1 MKKYFKP
8 IIFLSGVF
16 LFSSCNN
23 FLDKEPLDKI
33 TPEVYFGNEA
43 DLAAYTIN
51 LYPSANFSTI
61 SPGAYGLSVFKSD
74 NHTDNQVDPS
84 GSAVWLPGEWRVSN
98 DDSNW
103 NFDAIRSCNY
113 FFANVLPKYEAGKIS
128 GNITNIKQYIGEM
141 YVLRAN
147 IYFSKLQTYGDFP
160 IITEVLSDDKTT
172 LIEKSKRRPR
182 NEVARF
188 ILSDLDKAIDLLS
201 ETTPNGKN
209 RLSKNAAY
217 LLKSRVA
224 LYEGTWLKYHKGTA
238 QVPGGAGWPGSN
250 TDYLAGFT
258 IDIDAES
265 RFFLNEAKN
274 AAKVVAD
281 KMVNNLTENSGE
293 RIARDANLATQNQ
306 YYMMFADSNIEN
318 YSEAIFWRKYSATEQ
333 THNIQMALARNGG
346 SSGYSK
352 GLVES
357 FLMKNGLPIYASGSG
372 YAGDDNLEQV
382 IENRDDRLRIFTKTN
397 DDVIYYTS
405 DNGVNRAVKAPLPEI
420 IDPAETRATTG
431 YSVKKGMNYV
441 ERDAI
446 THYVGTS
453 GSLVFRGA
461 EALLNYIEANY
472 ELDGSLDG
480 SSTAYWK
487 AIRRRANVNED
498 FNITIAATDM
508 NIEKNGDFGAYSAGN
523 LVNATLY
530 NIRRERRNEFIA
542 EGLRWMDLKRW
553 RAMDQIKTTPYIIE
567 GFKIWGPMQDWYK
580 NNDGS
585 SKLVVD
591 DSDRGNVSSPASSQ
605 YLRPYQRNKVNNLY
619 FDGYKWNDAHYSNP
633 IPMDAFR
640 LTAQTEGDLNSSVI
654 YQNPGWSKISG
665 ESLK

>member
-8 IIFLSGVF
+8 IIFISGAF
-16 LFSSCNN
+16 LLSSCND

-43 DLAAYTIN
+43 DLAAYSIN

-61 SPGAYGLSVFKSD
+61 SPGAYGLSIFKSD

-84 GSAVWLPGEWRVSN
+84 GNAVWLPGEWRVSN
-98 DDSNW
+98 DDGIW
-103 NFDAIRSCNY
+103 NFSTIRSCNY
-113 FFANVLPKYEAGKIS
+113 FFANVLPKYEAGKIN
-128 GNITNIKQYIGEM
+128 GNIANIKQYIGEM

-160 IITEVLSDDKTT
+160 IITEVLSDDKAE
-172 LIEKSKRRPR
+172 LVEKSKRRPR

-188 ILSDLDKAIDLLS
+188 ILSDLDKAIELLGDN
-201 ETTPNGKN
+201 TPNGKN
-209 RLSKNAAY
+209 RINKNAAY

-250 TDYLAGFT
+250 ANYLSGFT

-281 KMVNNLTENSGE
+281 KMVNNLTQNSGE
-293 RIARDANLATQNQ
+293 RIARDANLVSKND

-318 YSEAIFWRKYSATEQ
+318 YSEAIFWRKYSTSEQ

-352 GLVES
+352 GFVES
-357 FLMKNGLPIYASGSG
+357 FLMKNGLPIYALGSG
-372 YAGDDNLEQV
+372 YAGDDNLEKV
-382 IENRDDRLRIFTKTN
+382 IENRDDRLRIFTKIN
-397 DDVIYYTS
+397 DDVIYYTIE
-405 DNGVNRAVKAPLPEI
+405 NGVSKAVKAPLPEI

-431 YSVKKGMNYV
+431 YSVKKGMNYI

-446 THYVGTS
+446 THHVGTS

-472 ELDGSLDG
+472 ELDGTLDG
-480 SSTAYWK
+480 SSTTYWK
-487 AIRRRANVNED
+487 AIRRRANVDED
-498 FNITIAATDM
+498 FNKTIAATDM

-523 LVNATLY
+523 LVNTTLY

-567 GFKIWGPMQDWYK
+567 GFKIWGPMQNWYR
-580 NNDGS
+580 NNDGT

-591 DSDRGNVSSPASSQ
+591 DSDRGNVSSPTSSS

-619 FDGYKWNDAHYSNP
+619 FDGYKWNDAHYLNP

>member
-1 MKKYFKP
+1 MKKYFRP
-8 IIFLSGVF
+8 IIFLSGMI
-16 LFSSCNN
+16 LLSSCNE
-23 FLDKEPLDKI
+23 FLDREPLDKI
-33 TPEVYFGNEA
+33 APDMYFYKEA

-51 LYPSANFSTI
+51 IYPNANFSTI
-61 SPGAYGLSVFKSD
+61 APYQYGLSTFKAD
-74 NHTDNQVDPS
+74 NHTDNQVDTS
-84 GSAVWLPGEWRVSN
+84 GNPRWLPGEWRVGVT
-98 DDSNW
+98 DSDW

-113 FFANVLPKYEAGKIS
+113 FLENVLPKYEAGEIK
-128 GNITNIKQYIGEM
+128 GNLSNIRQYIGEV
-141 YVLRAN
+141 YALRAN
-147 IYFSKLQTYGDFP
+147 IYFSKLQAYGDFP
-160 IITEVLSDDKTT
+160 IVTEVLSQDKAV
-172 LIEKSKRRPR
+172 LIESSKRRPR

-188 ILSDLDKAIDLLS
+188 ILSDLDKAIELLG

-209 RLSKNAAY
+209 RLNKNAAY

-238 QVPGGAGWPGSN
+238 QVPGGTGWPGTNAS
-250 TDYLAGFT
+250 YLNGFT

-265 RFFLNEAKN
+265 KFFLKEAKE
-274 AAKVVAD
+274 AAKVVAE
-281 KMVNNLTENSGE
+281 KMKNNLAFNSGE
-293 RIARDANLATQNQ
+293 RTARDANAVSKND
-306 YYMMFADSNIEN
+306 YYMMFADNNMES
-318 YSEAIFWRKYSATEQ
+318 YSEAIFYRKYSATEQ
-333 THNIQMALARNGG
+333 QHNIQMALARDGG
-346 SSGYSK
+346 NSGYSK

-357 FLMKNGLPIYASGSG
+357 FLMKNGLPVYASGSG
-372 YAGDDNLEQV
+372 YAGDNNLQQLL
-382 IENRDDRLRIFTKTN
+382 ENRDDRLRIFTKIDN
-397 DDVIYYTS
+397 DVVYYN
-405 DNGVNRAVKAPLPEI
+405 NGTPVLARVPEI
-420 IDPAETRATTG
+420 LEPAETRATTG
-431 YSVKKGMNYV
+431 YRVKKGMNYV
-441 ERDAI
+441 ENEAI
-446 THYVGTS
+446 THRVGTS

-472 ELDGSLDG
+472 ELDGILDG
-480 SSTAYWK
+480 SSQEYWRT
-487 AIRRRANVNED
+487 IRRRANVNED
-498 FNITIAATDM
+498 FNITIAATNM

-523 LVNATLY
+523 LVNTTLY

-591 DSDRGNVSSPASSQ
+591 DSDKGNVSSPASSQ

-619 FDGYKWNDAHYSNP
+619 FDGYKWNDAHYLNP

-640 LTAQTEGDLNSSVI
+640 LTSQTEGDLNTSVI

-665 ESLK
+665 ESLN

>member
-1 MKKYFKP
+1 MKKYFRP
-8 IIFLSGVF
+8 IIFLSGVI
-16 LFSSCNN
+16 LLSSCNE
-23 FLDKEPLDKI
+23 FLDREPLDKI
-33 TPEVYFGNEA
+33 APDVYFYKEA

-51 LYPSANFSTI
+51 LYPNASFSTVA
-61 SPGAYGLSVFKSD
+61 PYQYGLSTFKAD
-74 NHTDNQVDPS
+74 NHTDNQVDTS
-84 GSAVWLPGEWRVSN
+84 GNARWLPGEWRVGVT
-98 DDSNW
+98 DSDW

-113 FFANVLPKYEAGKIS
+113 FLENVLPKYEAGEIK
-128 GNITNIKQYIGEM
+128 GNLSNIRQYIGEV
-141 YVLRAN
+141 YALRAN
-147 IYFSKLQTYGDFP
+147 IYFSKLQAYGDFP
-160 IITEVLSDDKTT
+160 IVTEVLSQDKAV
-172 LIEKSKRRPR
+172 LIESSKRRPR

-188 ILSDLDKAIDLLS
+188 ILSDLDKAIELLG

-209 RLSKNAAY
+209 RLNKNAAY

-238 QVPGGAGWPGSN
+238 QVPGGTGWPGTTAS
-250 TDYLAGFT
+250 YLNGFT

-265 RFFLNEAKN
+265 KFFLKEAKE
-274 AAKVVAD
+274 AAKVVAE
-281 KMVNNLTENSGE
+281 KMKNNLASNSGE
-293 RIARDANLATQNQ
+293 RTARDANAVSKND
-306 YYMMFADSNIEN
+306 YYMMFADNNMES
-318 YSEAIFWRKYSATEQ
+318 YSEAIFYRKYSATEQ
-333 THNIQMALARNGG
+333 QHNIQMALARDGG
-346 SSGYSK
+346 NSGYSK

-357 FLMKNGLPIYASGSG
+357 FLMKNGLPVYASGSG
-372 YAGDDNLEQV
+372 YAGDNNLQQLL
-382 IENRDDRLRIFTKTN
+382 ENRDDRLRIFTKIDN
-397 DDVIYYTS
+397 DVVYYN
-405 DNGVNRAVKAPLPEI
+405 NGTPVLARVPEI
-420 IDPAETRATTG
+420 LEPAETRATTG
-431 YSVKKGMNYV
+431 YRVKKGMNYV
-441 ERDAI
+441 ENEAI
-446 THYVGTS
+446 THRVGTS

-472 ELDGSLDG
+472 ELDGILDG
-480 SSTAYWK
+480 SSQEYWRT
-487 AIRRRANVNED
+487 IRRRANVNED
-498 FNITIAATDM
+498 FNITIAATNM

-523 LVNATLY
+523 LVNTTLY

-591 DSDRGNVSSPASSQ
+591 DSDKGNVSSPASSQ

-619 FDGYKWNDAHYSNP
+619 FDGYKWNDAHYLNP

-640 LTAQTEGDLNSSVI
+640 LTSQTEGDLNTSVI

-665 ESLK
+665 ESLN